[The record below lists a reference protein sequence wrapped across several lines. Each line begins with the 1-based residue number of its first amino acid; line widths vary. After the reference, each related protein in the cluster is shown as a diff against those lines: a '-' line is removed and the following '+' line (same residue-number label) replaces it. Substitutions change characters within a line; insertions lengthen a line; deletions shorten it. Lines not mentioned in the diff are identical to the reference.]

1 MTMYLRDD
9 SWVYSPSDLTTFME
23 SPFALWMNRNAYI
36 NKDFSDRDQKD
47 DLRTELEKKGLT
59 HETEVLEDLKKSK
72 SVIDIGEAKLTHAT
86 DNKLKAL
93 ATIEAMKAG
102 VDVIYQAYLCDGAF
116 EGLSDF
122 LVKVEGKSNLGDF
135 YYEVWDSKLATSVKP
150 YFVIQLCC
158 YAQMLE
164 KIQGRLPENIA
175 VVLGNKKIVKLKTE
189 DYYYYYLALKNNFIK
204 ACDEF
209 DPNKMLHPFDSKSY
223 GNWSGFADAY
233 LVGKDHLSQIA
244 NISRSQIKKLINAG
258 VDTCAKLIKHEE
270 HVKKI
275 DSGILERLKKQASLQ
290 ARSKDKEKPD
300 FEIISYPPDTSAGL
314 SLLPPKSKNDIFFD
328 IEGYPLIEGGL
339 EYLWGATYFDEL
351 GERQFKDF
359 WAHDSEQ
366 EKLAFSQ
373 FIDWAYQRWIAD
385 PSMHIYH
392 YASYEITA
400 CRKLMGRYGCYE
412 FEVDQLLRNNVF
424 VDLYKVVK
432 SSMFVGAPS
441 YSIKKVE
448 LLYRGKRGTEVADG
462 GASIV
467 VYENWRDEWLTGK
480 ASGSWE
486 EDTTLAEIREYN
498 KDDCDST
505 QELTDWLRK
514 RQQESGIEFAGKITE
529 SDNIEVIEETPRD
542 KLRELLF
549 VKAND
554 PLEND
559 ELLKKL
565 YQHFA
570 YTLDFHQRENKP
582 MWWRLFDRMVTDTE
596 ELLDD
601 ADCLAKLVRT
611 NREAFKQTPKARHL
625 AYEFQFPVEQE
636 WKAGCQNYYVLG
648 EECEQGKPLKVSI
661 VESESQFNIGLIVV
675 KCKQTPPAIMH
686 LIPDEYINA
695 SPIPESIE
703 EVATDFLAQGLSQN
717 AIFDF
722 LKRSFPRIQHLP
734 YGSPIITT
742 DDPEERMNQVIEAV
756 KNLDNSYFTIQGP
769 PGTGKTFTAKKIIAE
784 LLKQNKRIGISSNSH
799 KAINNLLFSVAEYCA
814 EKKIAAEFSCAKDT
828 DTKKIEELGINVA
841 DNKKLIAN
849 LPEHA
854 CVVGTTAWGFSHPDY
869 AEQFDYLFIDE
880 AGQVSVAN
888 LIGMSP
894 SAKNIVILG
903 DQMQL
908 GQPTQGTHPGE
919 SGLSI
924 LDYLLGDTAAI
935 APEMGCFLSTTYR
948 MHSLVNQFISDSIYE
963 GKLKSHPD
971 NERQKVVLAEGKLFQ
986 WLDYP
991 VEQAGLIF
999 RPVSHQGNTL
1009 ASEEEVEEIAKLVD
1023 LLIGGEYTCREGKRR
1038 TITLDDMMFVAP
1050 YNYQV
1055 KLLKQRLG
1063 SDSKVGSVD
1072 KFQGQEA
1079 PIVFFSLCSS
1089 DAEESPRGVDF
1100 LYNKNRIN
1108 VAVSRAQ
1115 ALAIVVGNPA
1125 LCCPMINSIE
1135 QMKKINLVS
1144 RLMQVSS

>member
-1 MTMYLRDD
+1 MYLRGNC
-9 SWVYSPSDLTTFME
+9 WVYSPSDLTTFME
-23 SPFALWMNRNAYI
+23 SPFALWMNRNSYI
-36 NKDFSDRDQKD
+36 NKDFSGRDEKD
-47 DLRTELEKKGLT
+47 DLRTELEKKGLK
-59 HETEVLEDLKKSK
+59 HEVEVLEDLKKSK
-72 SVIDIGEAKLTHAT
+72 SVIDIGETKLAHAT

-122 LVKVEGKSNLGDF
+122 LVKVEGESNLGDY

-164 KIQGRLPENIA
+164 KIQGRLPENIS
-175 VVLGNKKIVKLKTE
+175 VVLGNKQIAQLKTQ
-189 DYYYYYLALKNNFIK
+189 DYYYYYLALKNSFIN
-204 ACDEF
+204 ACNEF
-209 DPNKMLHPFDSKSY
+209 DPNQMPHPFDSKAY
-223 GNWSGFADAY
+223 GNWSKFADKF
-233 LVGKDHLSQIA
+233 LIENDHLSQIA

-258 VDTCAKLIKHEE
+258 VDTCARLIEHET
-270 HVKKI
+270 HVKKL
-275 DSGILERLKKQASLQ
+275 DSMIFERLKKQATLQ
-290 ARSKDKEKPD
+290 ATSKGKESPD
-300 FEIISYPPDTSAGL
+300 FEIISYPADKPAGL

-339 EYLWGATYFDEL
+339 EYLWGATYFDEA
-351 GERQFKDF
+351 GARQFKDF

-366 EKLAFSQ
+366 EKLAFCQ
-373 FIDWAYQRWIAD
+373 FMEWAYQRWIAD

-424 VDLYKVVK
+424 VDLYKIVK
-432 SSMFVGAPS
+432 SSMYVGAPS

-448 LLYRGKRGTEVADG
+448 LLYRNKRGTEVADG

-467 VYENWRDEWLTGK
+467 VYENWRDEWLTGN

-486 EDTTLAEIREYN
+486 DDKTLAEIREYN

-505 QELTDWLRK
+505 QELTDWLRE
-514 RQQESGIEFAGKITE
+514 RQKEASIEFFGKITE
-529 SDNIEVIEETPRD
+529 SDNIEDPKNPDKD

-549 VKAND
+549 AKAED
-554 PLEND
+554 ALEN
-559 ELLKKL
+559 EVLKKL
-565 YQHFA
+565 YEHFA
-570 YTLDFHQRENKP
+570 YTLDFHQREDKP
-582 MWWRLFDRMVTDTE
+582 KWWDYFDRLSSGIE

-601 ADCLAKLVRT
+601 ADCLANLQRT
-611 NREAFKQTPKARHL
+611 NLKPFKFVSGDRNL
-625 AYEFQFPVEQE
+625 CYEYQFPAAQE
-636 WKAGCQNYYVLG
+636 WQSKSKIFRIIG
-648 EECEQGKPLKVSI
+648 EQGEGGKRINVEAIEAASHFESGIIVLKCNQEPSKLIHIIPFEFFPLKPI
-661 VESESQFNIGLIVV
+661 VP
-675 KCKQTPPAIMH
+675 T
-686 LIPDEYINA
+686 
-695 SPIPESIE
+695 IE
-703 EVATDFLAQGLSQN
+703 RVANNFLANGITQN

-742 DDPEERMNQVIEAV
+742 DDPSDRMHQVIKAV

-769 PGTGKTFTAKKIIAE
+769 PGTGKTFTAKKVIAE

-814 EKKIAAEFSCAKDT
+814 KENIAANFFCTKDT
-828 DTKKIEELGINVA
+828 DSQAIE
-841 DNKKLIAN
+841 KLNIRVCGNRDLIDN
-849 LPEHA
+849 LPQDTY
-854 CVVGTTAWGFSHPDY
+854 VVGTTAWGFANNKFAD
-869 AEQFDYLFIDE
+869 QFDYLFVDE

-924 LDYLLGDTAAI
+924 LDYLMGDTAAI
-935 APEMGCFLSTTYR
+935 APEMGCFLNTTYR

-963 GKLKSHPD
+963 GKLKSHKD
-971 NERQKVVLAEGKLFQ
+971 NEQQKVVLAKGKLSQ
-986 WLDYP
+986 WPDYP
-991 VEQAGLIF
+991 VDQAGLIF

-1023 LLIGGEYTCREGKRR
+1023 LLIGGEYTCREGKQRS
-1038 TITLDDMMFVAP
+1038 ITLDDMLFVAP

-1063 SDSKVGSVD
+1063 NDSKVGSVD

-1089 DAEESPRGVDF
+1089 DAEESPRGIDF

-1125 LCCPMINSIE
+1125 LCCPMVNSIE

-1144 RLMQVSS
+1144 RLMQASS